1 MLYFL
6 IIFETN
12 SKYLGHKTE
21 VIFYHVNIAERK
33 HKKRALK
40 KEVFKENN
48 AITNTGEGVE

>member
-33 HKKRALK
+33 HNSLQ